1 MFFQTFFDS
10 FELSHPEVI
19 SILYF
24 PFYQL
29 AHCIRTIL
37 ALPKQPPEVFCRK
50 SCSQKFRNIHR
61 EILVLECLFNKIA
74 GLQVSRKR
82 LQHRCFPGNI
92 AKVLRTPILKKICE
106 RLLLNFEKGQVNKVE
121 SVYVMHYRNSHP
133 KMFRQKV
140 FSKNIVKYIFEHLR

>member
-29 AHCIRTIL
+29 AHCIQTIL
-37 ALPKQPPEVFCRK
+37 ALPKQPPEVFCQK
-50 SCSQKFRNIHR
+50 SCSQKLRNIHR

-74 GLQVSRKR
+74 GLQVSKKR
-82 LQHRCFPGNI
+82 LQHRCFPVNI
-92 AKVLRTPILKKICE
+92 AKFLRTAFFIAHLWW
-106 RLLLNFEKGQVNKVE
+106 LLLNLKIREVLLDVHRDFLSND
-121 SVYVMHYRNSHP
+121 YL
-133 KMFRQKV
+133 
-140 FSKNIVKYIFEHLR
+140 FSIH